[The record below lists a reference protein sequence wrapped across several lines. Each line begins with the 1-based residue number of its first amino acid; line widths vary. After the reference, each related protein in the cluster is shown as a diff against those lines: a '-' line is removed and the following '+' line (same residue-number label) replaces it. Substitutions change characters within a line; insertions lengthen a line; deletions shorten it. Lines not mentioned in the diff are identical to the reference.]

1 METADLAPPREEARG
16 LVPHQPGQHRPRQT
30 RGLAAAVVVV
40 VVVVVTGLQQH
51 TM

>member
-1 METADLAPPREEARG
+1 MEAADLAPPREEARG

-30 RGLAAAVVVV
+30 RGLAAAAAIVI
-40 VVVVVTGLQQH
+40 VVVVTGLQQH